1 MSKNPHNICTWDEQ
15 VECESCS
22 IQGELHCKWDKKILN
37 GFYATSLPPIIIAIF
52 GILGTN
58 DAIDFQNDRLKR
70 YERDHQKWLR
80 GK

>member
-1 MSKNPHNICTWDEQ
+1 MENTEIIWLLLF
-15 VECESCS
+15 
-22 IQGELHCKWDKKILN
+22 IGYGI
-37 GFYATSLPPIIIAIF
+37 GFIIIAIF

-58 DAIDFQNDRLKR
+58 EAIDFQNDRLRR